1 LYCILVDIPAHF
13 MPDDAPPK
21 GKRKRADSGSED
33 DDDDPKPKRKA
44 KQSPAAKK
52 PRKTRKPKDGEDAFD
67 PQQAAKES
75 KINAD
80 NPLFSPH
87 FRYLVFKIH

>member
-1 LYCILVDIPAHF
+1 LYCVLGQFHAHF
-13 MPDDAPPK
+13 VPDDAPPK
-21 GKRKRADSGSED
+21 GKRKRADSPSDD
-33 DDDDPKPKRKA
+33 DDDDPKPKRKP

-80 NPLFSPH
+80 NPLFSA
-87 FRYLVFKIH
+87 FLFVA